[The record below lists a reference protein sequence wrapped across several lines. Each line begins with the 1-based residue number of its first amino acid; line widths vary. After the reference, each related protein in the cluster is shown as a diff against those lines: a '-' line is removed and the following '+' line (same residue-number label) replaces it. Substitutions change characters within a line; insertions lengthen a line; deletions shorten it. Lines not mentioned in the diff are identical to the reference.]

1 MNLGLRL
8 KITEN
13 DGCQQLH
20 GFGLYMN
27 VRKHPSDGH
36 ETWIA
41 ESLNTV
47 TKDIPNPTDSHQTRP
62 SAGYQTPDVLKSQA
76 GKVTT
81 KEERQGTPTQERQ
94 EHVAATFG
102 TVEGIVGTV
111 IQAFVRVKPIWLCYN
126 ICEIN
131 LG

>member
-81 KEERQGTPTQERQ
+81 KEERQGTATQERQ

-102 TVEGIVGTV
+102 TVECVEGAVVQALIRMKTV
-111 IQAFVRVKPIWLCYN
+111 WLCYY
-126 ICEIN
+126 ISEIN